1 MDRLRCLQI
10 FSEVARCGSFVRAA
24 TQLSLSKATITK
36 HVAALEATMGAQ
48 LLKRSSKQVA
58 LTEAGA
64 RVLESG
70 RELLE
75 RYEAIEGE
83 VRDAVHLPR
92 GAIRV
97 GTPPSFGAY
106 HLMGVVA
113 EFTRRYPDIAV
124 TVVHDDGRSDLVAEA
139 LDLSIRIAP
148 SLQDASY
155 VAQSLMTSAQVV
167 VAAPAYLRRYGRP
180 TVAADLE
187 RHNCLVHTVKSESG
201 IWRFQGDPPQ
211 EIRVR
216 GTVRSNLGDA
226 LKQAALLGAG
236 ISVHPHYMVSQE
248 LQAGTLEALLP
259 GERPEEM
266 DINVVFSTRRNMPT
280 RVRHLLEF
288 LKEWARHPPA
298 WAQAAGAAEAGR

>member
-24 TQLSLSKATITK
+24 TQLSVSKATITK
-36 HVAALEATMGAQ
+36 HVAALEAGMGAQ

-64 RVLESG
+64 RVLESA

-75 RYEAIEGE
+75 RYEAIESE
-83 VRDAVHLPR
+83 VRDAVNLPR

-106 HLMGVVA
+106 HLMRLVA
-113 EFTRRYPDIAV
+113 EFTRRYPDIVV
-124 TVVHDDGRSDLVAEA
+124 TVVHDDGRSDLLAEA

-155 VAQSLMTSAQVV
+155 VAHSLLKSPQVV
-167 VAAPAYLRRYGRP
+167 VAAPAYLRLHGRP
-180 TVAADLE
+180 EKAVDLM
-187 RHNCLVHTVKSESG
+187 RHNCLVHTVKSASSVWKFEG
-201 IWRFQGDPPQ
+201 EPPQ

-216 GTVRSNLGDA
+216 GTIRSNLGDA
-226 LKQAALLGAG
+226 LKQATLMGTG
-236 ISVHPHYMVSQE
+236 ISVHPYYMVSDE
-248 LQAGTLEALLP
+248 IRSGALEVLLP
-259 GERPEEM
+259 GEVPEAM
-266 DINVVFSTRRNMPT
+266 DINVVFSTRRNMPV

-288 LKEWARHPPA
+288 LKEWARVPPE
-298 WAQAAGAAEAGR
+298 WASCV